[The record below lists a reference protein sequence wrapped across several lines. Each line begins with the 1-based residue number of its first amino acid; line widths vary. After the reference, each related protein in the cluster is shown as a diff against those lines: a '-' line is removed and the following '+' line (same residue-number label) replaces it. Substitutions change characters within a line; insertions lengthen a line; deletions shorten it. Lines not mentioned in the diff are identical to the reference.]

1 MTKSPAAAIFLHPTA
16 SSQSL
21 VNMPLHEKN
30 LRVLSIEEFQTNPGS
45 LKHELEK
52 INPKFFFKK
61 IHTLEEFT
69 EQLKKFH
76 WNIIFSD
83 FKFGSWTALD
93 AINVAKVHSHD
104 TPFVLFSDGVGEE
117 AVADLMKAGIDDIVL
132 KSRPERLLPVT
143 RRILREYESRDKE
156 ARAQKAAS
164 DAFAAKEQMLAI
176 VSHDIKNP
184 LSAIQL
190 EAQMLLRSA
199 NRAGKSLLSE
209 EVKIQ
214 GARIL
219 KTTDRMKTLISDLLD
234 RNKSHDCLSHLKK
247 NDTYVIR
254 LLQEVLDSLRPL
266 VHEKDLMIKLAVSD
280 HVMIHVDRSKMFQ
293 VFSNLLN
300 NAIKFTPQGGTI
312 QIALEENEQEFIFS
326 VDDSGPGLKEQDL
339 QHVFEKYWSSSESNV
354 NGTGLGLFIC
364 KTIIEAHGGH
374 IQAENL
380 DLNGARFRFYL
391 PKPSQTQKVVERKGN
406 DLRKSIVIVDDDD
419 DLREVIGWALSKEG
433 FAIHSFSSP
442 SKALEKLSNPH
453 FRPNLIV
460 VDFHMDEMNGGEFV
474 LKKNEIFNVKSC
486 PVVMIS
492 ASPHEVEELVS
503 HEHYKEVITKPIDLE
518 GLVDNVRKFL
528 Q

>member
-1 MTKSPAAAIFLHPTA
+1 
-16 SSQSL
+16 
-21 VNMPLHEKN
+21 MPFHEKN
-30 LRVLSIEEFQTNPGS
+30 FRVLSIEDSQNTQGL
-45 LKHELEK
+45 LKFELEK
-52 INPKFFFKK
+52 IQPKIFFKN
-61 IHTLEEFT
+61 IHTLEDLE

-83 FKFGSWTALD
+83 FKFGNWTALE
-93 AINVAKVHSHD
+93 ALQIAKVHSHD

-143 RRILREYESRDKE
+143 RRILREYDSRDKE

-199 NRAGKSLLSE
+199 ERAGKSLLSE

-219 KTTDRMKTLISDLLD
+219 KTTERMKTLISDLLD
-234 RNKSHDCLSHLKK
+234 RNKSQDCLSHLKK
-247 NDTYVIR
+247 SDTYVIR

-266 VHEKDLMIKLAVSD
+266 IQEKDLMIKMAVSD

-300 NAIKFTPQGGTI
+300 NAIKFTPQDGTI
-312 QIALEENEQEFIFS
+312 QIALEENEDEFIFS
-326 VDDSGPGLKEQDL
+326 VDDSGPGLKEEDL
-339 QHVFEKYWSSSESNV
+339 QHVFEKYWSSSESNTH
-354 NGTGLGLFIC
+354 GTGLGLFIC
-364 KTIIEAHGGH
+364 KTIISAHGGH
-374 IQAENL
+374 IQVENL
-380 DLNGARFRFYL
+380 EHNGARFRFYL
-391 PKPSQTQKVVERKGN
+391 PKPSQTQQIVERKN
-406 DLRKSIVIVDDDD
+406 FDPRKSIVIVDDDD
-419 DLREVIGWALSKEG
+419 DLREVISWALSKEG

-442 SKALEKLSNPH
+442 AKALEKLSH
-453 FRPNLIV
+453 ASFRPNLIV
-460 VDFHMDEMNGGEFV
+460 VDFHMDEMNGGDFV
-474 LKKNEIFNVKSC
+474 LKKNEIYNVKSC

-492 ASPHEVEELVS
+492 ASPHQVEQS
-503 HEHYKEVITKPIDLE
+503 ISREHYKEVITKPIDLE